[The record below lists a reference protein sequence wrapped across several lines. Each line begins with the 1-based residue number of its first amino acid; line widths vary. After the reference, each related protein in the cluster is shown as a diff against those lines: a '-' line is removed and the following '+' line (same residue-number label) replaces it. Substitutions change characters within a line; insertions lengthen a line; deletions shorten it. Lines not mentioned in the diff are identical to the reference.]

1 MTKVVVGLGNP
12 GLQYCG
18 TRHNVGFDVIQEL
31 SVRWGC
37 EKIQRKF
44 QAEVREAFL
53 PSGKVLLVSP
63 QTFMN
68 RSGESV
74 QQVMRFYQ
82 AEPECLVVV
91 CDDINLPL
99 GKIRWRADGSSGGQK
114 GLADILQRLGTNSV
128 PRLRLGVGRPPGQ
141 VDPAAWVLARFRS
154 EDRDEVDMM
163 IRQAA
168 DSVACWVDEGI
179 NSTMNRFNRSGD

>member
-1 MTKVVVGLGNP
+1 
-12 GLQYCG
+12 
-18 TRHNVGFDVIQEL
+18 
-31 SVRWGC
+31 
-37 EKIQRKF
+37 
-44 QAEVREAFL
+44 
-53 PSGKVLLVSP
+53 
-63 QTFMN
+63 MN

-141 VDPAAWVLARFRS
+141 VDPAAWVLARFRARS
-154 EDRDEVDMM
+154 DGLYM

-168 DSVACWVDEGI
+168 GSVACWVDEK
-179 NSTMNRFNRSGD
+179 STVR